1 VLEGG
6 RCLLDVGSV
15 ATGDTD
21 VNTTGSVATGDTGVT
36 ITVSALSLG
45 SSCVDGGR
53 VVCCPWIAAVSTVG
67 TGGNGVVGGIEVG
80 VRVKP

>member
-1 VLEGG
+1 MI
-6 RCLLDVGSV
+6 DVGSV

-21 VNTTGSVATGDTGVT
+21 VNTTGSVASGDTGVN

-67 TGGNGVVGGIEVG
+67 TGGNGVVGGIEVR
-80 VRVKP
+80 VRAKP